1 MKFGLEH
8 NKLPEQHTPH
18 DDKTPEGLA
27 FVKVLLQPLKKLY
40 EKFMSERAATLYKLQ
55 HASQVIYL
63 EKVLNEQ
70 FNNGLPAYTNGVP
83 TGIYIGKPLS
93 NLKKPVLR
101 KKIEQRKGLVL
112 WKKADPTFN
121 PATHEKIV
129 LRKKAE
135 YFTNIG
141 FIVYVPIGCFD
152 ITVELQKLI
161 KLKGWVKY
169 YDDIANFIVVNY

>member
-1 MKFGLEH
+1 
-8 NKLPEQHTPH
+8 
-18 DDKTPEGLA
+18 
-27 FVKVLLQPLKKLY
+27 
-40 EKFMSERAATLYKLQ
+40 
-55 HASQVIYL
+55 
-63 EKVLNEQ
+63 LNEQ

-101 KKIEQRKGLVL
+101 KKVEQRKGLVL
-112 WKKADPTFN
+112 WKKGDPAFN
-121 PATHEKIV
+121 PLLYEKIV

-135 YFTNIG
+135 YLTNIG